1 METETTTGNYET
13 TDISNNQGT
22 NNTQAAAAF
31 TQDDVNKIVADRIE
45 RERKKYEKR
54 FEGVDPERYSQL
66 LNAEETRR
74 IEEMKKAGQ
83 FEEILKETAAK
94 KDAYWQEQLQT
105 EKQQKQS
112 LLEKLKTIEVDNQMI
127 SIASQAKAINPQQV
141 VQLLKNQVVYKDDG
155 NIEITDGKGN
165 LLTNAKGDVMSME
178 DLVNGFLQTNQHFL
192 QASPAGTGTKSSQ
205 VKPVGPI
212 DITKLNMRNP
222 EDVKRYKEYRKQNGL
237 A

>member
-1 METETTTGNYET
+1 MDTETTTGNNET
-13 TDISNNQGT
+13 TDISNNQETG
-22 NNTQAAAAF
+22 NTQATVAF

-54 FEGVDPERYSQL
+54 FEGVDLDRYTQL
-66 LNAEETRR
+66 VNAEEQRR
-74 IEEMKKAGQ
+74 IDEMKKAGQ
-83 FEEILKETAAK
+83 FEELLKETAAK

-105 EKQQKQS
+105 EKLQKQS
-112 LLEKLKTIEVDNQMI
+112 LLEKLKTIEVDNQMLTL
-127 SIASQAKAINPQQV
+127 ASKAKAINPQQV

-155 NIEITDGKGN
+155 KVEITDGSGN
-165 LLTNAKGDVMSME
+165 LLTNDKGDVMNME
-178 DLVNGFLQTNQHFL
+178 DLVYGFLQTNQHFL
-192 QASPAGTGTKSSQ
+192 QASPTGTGTKSSA
-205 VKPVGPI
+205 VKSTGPV